1 MKKRKKTHSDDRA
14 LVVRPGEN
22 YLAWLLPALCT
33 ASGHYLSIHK
43 GKGRF

>member
-1 MKKRKKTHSDDRA
+1 MKRKKHVLDDRA

-43 GKGRF
+43 GNGKF